1 MYRVGRIYHGG
12 IELNGDVVLF
22 GIYTRHAL
30 KETTKHKNPKPLM
43 NSSSKWSLRQRVS
56 DKCHSDNSHTECHY

>member
-1 MYRVGRIYHGG
+1 MM
-12 IELNGDVVLF
+12 LF
-22 GIYTRHAL
+22 GIYARHAL
-30 KETTKHKNPKPLM
+30 KETTKYKNPKPLM